1 MIDRDEMR
9 IARRTVERNGY
20 TVLPPREKDEEDL
33 SRYRSRRDMER
44 RPARPVRKED
54 DYEESQPRF
63 KPLRSR
69 HVEDEEPV
77 RRPVRRPVEDD
88 FDDEPVRR
96 PIRKPVS
103 RNYEDEDDYEPVRKT
118 PVRRP
123 EPEDDDYEPVRK
135 PIRQTEPERKPM
147 SDLER
152 AKRTAEF
159 NGYTVTKMSRLDQ
172 AKQVAKDAGFEVRK
186 APKPTASDDEG
197 SNDRPIRRMAT
208 RDGAPMHRPVV
219 NREMAKANRDAVR
232 TRTAPDVEI
241 KDQQTKVDTPVEQP
255 APKKPSFEDDYVNRA
270 AAFFGDDD

>member
-33 SRYRSRRDMER
+33 TRYRTRRDIER
-44 RPARPVRKED
+44 RPIRTFHDEDD
-54 DYEESQPRF
+54 DYEERQPRF

-69 HVEDEEPV
+69 SFEDEEPV

-96 PIRKPVS
+96 P
-103 RNYEDEDDYEPVRKT
+103 VRHA
-118 PVRRP
+118 
-123 EPEDDDYEPVRK
+123 
-135 PIRQTEPERKPM
+135 EPERKPM

-186 APKPTASDDEG
+186 APKPTAADDES
-197 SNDRPIRRMAT
+197 SNDRPIRRVAT
-208 RDGAPMHRPVV
+208 RDGAPMRRPVV
-219 NREMAKANRDAVR
+219 DREMVRANRDAVR

-241 KDQQTKVDTPVEQP
+241 EDKQSKIETP
-255 APKKPSFEDDYVNRA
+255 APKKSTFEDDYVNRA

>member
-33 SRYRSRRDMER
+33 TRYRSRRDMER
-44 RPARPVRKED
+44 RPVRPVHDEDD
-54 DYEESQPRF
+54 DYEERQPRF

-69 HVEDEEPV
+69 SVEDEEPV

-96 PIRKPVS
+96 PVRKPVA
-103 RNYEDEDDYEPVRKT
+103 RDYEDDYEPVRKAL
-118 PVRRP
+118 VRRP
-123 EPEDDDYEPVRK
+123 EPEEDDDYEPVRR
-135 PIRQTEPERKPM
+135 PVRNAEPERKPL

-186 APKPTASDDEG
+186 APKPTAADDES
-197 SNDRPIRRMAT
+197 SNDRPIRRVAT
-208 RDGAPMHRPVV
+208 RDGAPMRRPVV
-219 NREMAKANRDAVR
+219 DREIAKANRDAVR